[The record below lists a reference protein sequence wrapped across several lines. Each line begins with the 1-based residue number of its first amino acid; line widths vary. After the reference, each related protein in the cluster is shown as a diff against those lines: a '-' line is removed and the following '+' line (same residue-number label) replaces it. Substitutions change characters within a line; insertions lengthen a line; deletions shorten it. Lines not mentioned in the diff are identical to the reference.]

1 MKKRL
6 FAVVSF
12 ILVMMLTI
20 TACGGGKDS
29 GKKSDSK
36 SGEKIIRVNN
46 GSEPGSLDPGL
57 ATGSHDSW
65 VLQHCFEGLMKYN
78 KDDEVVPG
86 VAADY
91 PTISEDGLTYTFKLK
106 EGLKWSNGDP
116 LTAKDFEFSWKRLAD
131 PETASDYAYQME
143 YLKNGPEVVSGEMDK
158 EELGVK
164 ALDDTT
170 LEVQLNYIAPFFDSL
185 TAYYS
190 LYPVN
195 EKVVTENPKWAEN
208 GENYVSNGA
217 FTLTNW
223 EHDSKIQ
230 IVKNDNY
237 YDAENVKIDGIDFDI
252 IEDKN
257 TEWAK
262 YDSGESDAVVVPQ
275 NDVVSKMIKE
285 DNKEL
290 VIGPKVGVEFY
301 FFNLQEKPFNNVKV
315 RKALSMSVDRD
326 VITNNVRQM
335 RDIIAEGI
343 VPFGFKNEDGVDF
356 RESNG
361 NLVKEDNAEAKKLF
375 EEGLKEEGMTVEDF
389 NKKGFVLVYNTN
401 ETHKKIT
408 QAIQEMWNK
417 NLGAEIQI
425 ENTDFQVM
433 IDRGKK
439 GDFNIARYGWIA
451 DFKDPMTMID
461 LWETNSPNNWGKY
474 SNPEFDKLIKAGKE
488 GSDPVQRWEDIKAAE
503 KILMEDAVVMPLYYN
518 RLQYTVKPNIKGVYN
533 ASTEYPSF
541 IYAEI
546 E

>member
-6 FAVVSF
+6 ISIISLLLVV
-12 ILVMMLTI
+12 MLSI
-20 TACGGGKDS
+20 TACGGKDS
-29 GKKSDSK
+29 GKNSASS

-46 GSEPGSLDPGL
+46 SSEPGSLDPAL
-57 ATGSHDSW
+57 ATGTHDSW
-65 VLQHCFEGLMKYN
+65 VLQHSFEGLMKYD
-78 KDDEVVPG
+78 KDGNIVPG
-86 VAADY
+86 MAADH
-91 PTISEDGLTYTFKLK
+91 PTISEDGLTYTFKLR

-131 PETASDYAYQME
+131 PETASDYAFQME
-143 YLKNGPEVVSGEMDK
+143 YLKNGTEVVSGELDK

-164 ALDDTT
+164 ALDDLT
-170 LEVQLNYIAPFFDSL
+170 LEVQLNYIAPFFESL
-185 TAYYS
+185 AAFYS

-195 EKVVTENPKWAEN
+195 EKVVTENPKWAQN

-230 IVKNDNY
+230 IVKNENY
-237 YDAENVKIDGIDFDI
+237 YDADKVKIDGIDFDI
-252 IEDKN
+252 IDDKN

-262 YDSGESDAVVVPQ
+262 YDSGELDLVVAPQ

-290 VIGPKVGVEFY
+290 VMGSRLSVEFY

-315 RKALSMSVDRD
+315 RQGLSMSVDRD
-326 VITNNVRQM
+326 IITNNVRQM
-335 RDIIAEGI
+335 GDTIAEGI
-343 VPFGFKNEDGVDF
+343 VPFGFVDENGVDF

-361 NLVKEDNAEAKKLF
+361 NLVKEDVTEAKKLF

-389 NKKGFVLVYNTN
+389 NKKGFVLIYNTN
-401 ETHKKIT
+401 ETHKKVT
-408 QAIQEMWNK
+408 QAIQEMWSK

-439 GDFNIARYGWIA
+439 GDFNLARYGWIG
-451 DFKDPMTMID
+451 DFRDPMTMID
-461 LWETNSPNNWGKY
+461 LWETDSPNNWGKY
-474 SNPEFDKLIKAGKE
+474 SNPEFDKLIKSGKE
-488 GSDPVQRWEDIKAAE
+488 GTDVAQRMEDIKSAE
-503 KILMEDAVVMPLYYN
+503 KILLDDAVVMPLYFN
-518 RLQYTVKPNIKGVYN
+518 KLQYVVKPNIKGVYN
-533 ASTEYPSF
+533 VSTEYPSF